1 MKKRALIVLFFACI
15 LLGATGLTE
24 YLFYRQ
30 DEAVWVQNF
39 ENRLHKQEKWA
50 DDILK
55 SFRDSVQIEQEDCEK
70 DVIFLG
76 FHEGKLFFWT
86 DELMGDKE
94 LYRLLTQSGNFVKLG
109 NTYYEVRHKCYNVQD
124 YFALLRIKDAYPYNS
139 KYVKDK
145 FGSFLKIAEENAS
158 LVEILPAG
166 VAGAHLIRDN
176 NKVPLFSLIYDKAYK
191 EQGANYVLIILYLIS
206 FLCLFHVYDAL
217 LKVTVSWKKQLLI
230 FVGFVVLLGSIR
242 GFMLHYEIP
251 SCIYRLPIFM
261 DHVSEGLLVTSIG
274 DLLLSTFCIF
284 NVIYITFYNIKINY
298 GNELFRRYRYLI
310 ACLLLFAIFL
320 YVDFYNFAID
330 LVVANMSVHLNVA
343 QLIHVGV
350 ASIIAFIAISLGG
363 LVILYGIF
371 GSVFFLHHFLSFK
384 SMMRITTLV
393 CLVLW
398 GVSDLLELYTNFWD
412 CFFIWGITMIVTAN
426 KYLLKRDIQ
435 QSVYMLGIFLLS
447 VYIVMIT
454 KKYEHYKE
462 QRQRLEYATELI
474 EERDYNFEK
483 YLVELNHTICS
494 STVLAFWAELGNDVQ
509 AEMFLQTNLL
519 DMKGYNYYSDITFCR
534 EGDRLV
540 LADKGN
546 QCDCRAYFDQI
557 IKSAGYRLGQT
568 NFYAIRVFDGFVTYI
583 GRFHFGDVDLFLRFD
598 AEKDEGGIGYP
609 QILSRKSGIVND
621 PVYTYSYAKYLKGEL
636 VSSSGEFVY
645 GKKLKHWGGN
655 KGTGVLMVDKDYY
668 SHMLVAVDD
677 YNTLIIS
684 LPERMFALYY
694 MNALYTFLVCMLLA
708 SYGLFF
714 NFNNNSAF
722 SKGTLKARIKNSV
735 ISLIFLL
742 LVLLTALSIFINTK
756 SFEGRHKAKAI
767 EFLKYVNRELEQ
779 LDCVDRMQC
788 PDIVNTLSNMSELL
802 MIDINIYSLDGELV
816 ATSRPDIFELD
827 FRGSLINPRALQAI
841 NKQGATSYIERE
853 DIGELNYMAAYMP
866 LVLDNGKTYILNVP
880 YFAQNDELNLDIII
894 MVVITVNIAIIMM
907 VVAFVLSGLLAERVT
922 KPLKLV
928 NDKLRKMRIGGKNEK
943 ISYKDKDELGVLV
956 QEYNN
961 MVDKLEESISQLART
976 ERESAWREM
985 ARQIAHEIKNP
996 LTPMKLNIQFMLR
1009 SLQMEDTEKF
1019 KQRFKDLSAMLMEQI
1034 DNMAATASTFSDF
1047 AKMSVTHNEV
1057 LKLDEVLRNCS
1068 LLFENTIATIHYDAE
1083 SNLNVYADREQMR
1096 RVIVNLLKNAEQS
1109 IPVERQGEVW
1119 ITLKGIGERVEIRIK
1134 DNGCGIPEDIQK
1146 KIFEPNFTTKSSGSG
1161 LGLAICRR
1169 IIENFGGEIGFTT
1182 TLGVGTEFYI
1192 IMNKYD
1198 AQDKD

>member
-1 MKKRALIVLFFACI
+1 MKRRALIILFFAFI

-30 DEAVWVQNF
+30 DESVWVQHF
-39 ENRLHKQEKWA
+39 ETRLHRQEVWA
-50 DDILK
+50 DGILK
-55 SFRDSVQIEQEDCEK
+55 SFQDSISVEQSDCEK
-70 DVIFLG
+70 DVVFLG
-76 FHEGKLFFWT
+76 FHGGRLFFWT

-94 LYRLLTQSGNFVKLG
+94 LYRLLAKCGNFIKLG
-109 NTYYEVRHKCYNVQD
+109 NTYYEIRHRRYGEQD
-124 YFALLRIKDAYPYNS
+124 YFALLRIKDAYPYSS

-145 FGSFLKIAEENAS
+145 FGSFLNISEENAA
-158 LVEILPAG
+158 LVNVLPAG
-166 VAGAHLIRDN
+166 VAGANLIRDN
-176 NKVPLFSLIYDKAYK
+176 NGKPLFSLVYDKAYE

-217 LKVTVSWKKQLLI
+217 LKVAVSWKRQLLI
-230 FVGFVVLLGSIR
+230 FVGFVVLLGSMR
-242 GFMLHYEIP
+242 GFMLHFEIP
-251 SCIYRLPIFM
+251 SCIYRLPVFI

-274 DLLLSTFCIF
+274 DLMLSTFCIF
-284 NVIYITFYNIKINY
+284 NVVYITFYNIKINY
-298 GNELFRRYRYLI
+298 ENELFRRYRYLI
-310 ACLLLFAIFL
+310 ACMLIFAVFL

-363 LVILYGIF
+363 LVIWYGIF
-371 GSVFFLHHFLSFK
+371 GSVFFLHHFLSFR
-384 SMMRITTLV
+384 SMVRITTLV
-393 CLVLW
+393 CIVLW
-398 GVSDLLELYTNFWD
+398 GISDLLELYTNFWD
-412 CFFIWGITMIVTAN
+412 CLFIWGGTMIVTVN

-435 QSVYMLGIFLLS
+435 RSVYMLGIFLLS

-483 YLVELNHTICS
+483 YLVGLNHAICS
-494 STVLAFWAELGNDVQ
+494 SSVLSFWVELGNDVQ
-509 AEMFLQTNLL
+509 AESFLQTNLL
-519 DMKGYNYYSDITFCR
+519 NMRGYNYYSDITFCK
-534 EGDRLV
+534 EGDRLL
-540 LADKGN
+540 LADKGS
-546 QCDCRAYFDQI
+546 QCDCGEYFNGI
-557 IKSAGYRLGQT
+557 IKNFGHRLGQT

-583 GRFHFGDVDLFLRFD
+583 GRFNFGDVNLFLRFD
-598 AEKDEGGIGYP
+598 AEKDEEGIGYS

-621 PVYTYSYAKYLKGEL
+621 PVYAYSYAKYLRGEL

-645 GKKLKHWGGN
+645 GKKLNHWDGN
-655 KGTGVLMVDKDYY
+655 KGAGVLMIDKDYY
-668 SHMLVAVDD
+668 SHMLIAVDD
-677 YNTLIIS
+677 DNTLVIS

-694 MNALYTFLVCMLLA
+694 MNALYAFLVCMLIA

-714 NFNNNSAF
+714 NFSNNSAF

-779 LDCVDRMQC
+779 LDCVDRTRC
-788 PDIVNTLSNMSELL
+788 PEIVNTLSNMSELL

-816 ATSRPDIFELD
+816 ATSRPDIFDLD

-841 NKQGATSYIERE
+841 KKQGATSYIERE
-853 DIGELNYMAAYMP
+853 EIGELNYMAAYMP
-866 LVLDNGKTYILNVP
+866 LMLDNGQTYILNVP

-894 MVVITVNIAIIMM
+894 MIVITVNIAIVMM

-922 KPLKLV
+922 KPLKMV
-928 NDKLRKMRIGGKNEK
+928 NDKLRQMRIGGKNEK

-961 MVDKLEESISQLART
+961 MVDKLEASISQLARS

-1009 SLQMEDTEKF
+1009 SLQMEDSEKF
-1019 KQRFKDLSAMLMEQI
+1019 KQRFRDLSAMLMEQI
-1034 DNMAATASTFSDF
+1034 DNMAATASAFSDF
-1047 AKMSVTHNEV
+1047 AKMSITHNEV
-1057 LKLDEVLRNCS
+1057 LKLDEVLKNCI
-1068 LLFENTIATIHYDAE
+1068 LLFDNTIDIIHYDAG
-1083 SNLNVYADREQMR
+1083 SDLNVYADREQMR

-1109 IPVERQGEVW
+1109 IPVGRGGEIWV
-1119 ITLKGIGERVEIRIK
+1119 TLKDIGEQVEIRIK

-1182 TLGVGTEFYI
+1182 ELGVGTEFYI
-1192 IMNKYD
+1192 ILNKYY
-1198 AQDKD
+1198 AQDKS

>member
-1 MKKRALIVLFFACI
+1 MKKNALIVLFFAFM

-30 DEAVWVQNF
+30 DESVWVQNF
-39 ENRLHKQEKWA
+39 ENLLHKQETWA
-50 DDILK
+50 DEILT
-55 SFRDSVQIEQEDCEK
+55 SFRDSVQIEQKDCEK
-70 DVIFLG
+70 DVVFLG

-94 LYRLLTQSGNFVKLG
+94 LYQRLCRSGNFIKLG
-109 NTYYEVRHKCYNVQD
+109 NTYYEIRHKRYDVRD
-124 YFALLRIKDAYPYNS
+124 YFALLQIKDTYPYNS

-145 FGSFLKIAEENAS
+145 FGSFLKISEENAS
-158 LVEILPAG
+158 QVDVLPAG
-166 VAGAHLIRDN
+166 VKGAHLIRDN
-176 NKVPLFSLIYDKAYK
+176 NKVPLFSLVYDKDYK
-191 EQGANYVLIILYLIS
+191 EQGVNYVLIILYLIS
-206 FLCLFHVYDAL
+206 FLCLFYVYNIL
-217 LKVTVSWKKQLLI
+217 LKVETSWKKQLLI
-230 FVGFVVLLGSIR
+230 FAGFVVLLGAIR

-251 SCIYRLPIFM
+251 SCVYRLPIFM
-261 DHVSEGLLVTSIG
+261 EHVSEGLWVASIG
-274 DLLLSTFCIF
+274 DLILSTFCVC

-298 GNELFRRYRYLI
+298 ENAHFRRYRYLI
-310 ACLLLFAIFL
+310 ACLLIFFIFL

-343 QLIHVGV
+343 LLIHVGV
-350 ASIIAFIAISLGG
+350 ASIIAFIAISFGG

-371 GSVFFLHHFLSFK
+371 GSVFFLYHFLSFK
-384 SMMRITTLV
+384 SMVRITTLV
-393 CLVLW
+393 CLALW
-398 GVSDLLELYTNFWD
+398 GLSDLLGLYTNFWD
-412 CFFIWGITMIVTAN
+412 CLFIWGITMMVTVN

-435 QSVYMLGIFLLS
+435 RSVYMLGIFVLS
-447 VYIVMIT
+447 VYMVMIT
-454 KKYEHYKE
+454 KKYERYKE

-483 YLVELNHTICS
+483 YLEKLNHAICS
-494 STVLAFWAELGNDVQ
+494 SDVLSFWTELGNDVQ
-509 AEMFLQTNLL
+509 AEMFLRTNLMDL
-519 DMKGYNYYSDITFCR
+519 KGYNYYSGINFCR
-534 EGDRLV
+534 NGDRLA
-540 LADKGN
+540 LAYNK
-546 QCDCRAYFDQI
+546 I
-557 IKSAGYRLGQT
+557 IQSSGYRLEQT
-568 NFYAIRVFDGFVTYI
+568 NFYAIRVFDGLVTYI
-583 GRFHFGDVDLFLRFD
+583 GRFHLGDVDLFLRFD
-598 AEKDEGGIGYP
+598 AEKDEGRIGYP
-609 QILSRKSGIVND
+609 QILSRKSGIETD
-621 PVYTYSYAKYLKGEL
+621 PVYTYSYAKYLKGKL

-645 GKKLKHWGGN
+645 GKKLKHWGDI
-655 KGTGVLMVDKDYY
+655 KGTGVLMVDKDHY
-668 SHMLVAVDD
+668 SHMLIAVDD

-694 MNALYTFLVCMLLA
+694 MNALYAFLVCMLIA

-714 NFNNNSAF
+714 NFNTSPAF
-722 SKGTLKARIKNSV
+722 GKGTLKTRIKNSV

-742 LVLLTALSIFINTK
+742 LLLLTTLSIFINTK

-779 LDCVDRMQC
+779 LDCVDSAQC
-788 PDIVNTLSNMSELL
+788 PDIINILSNMSELL

-841 NKQGATSYIERE
+841 NKHGATSYIERE
-853 DIGELNYMAAYMP
+853 DICELNYMAAYMP
-866 LVLDNGKTYILNVP
+866 LVLDNGRTYILNVP
-880 YFAQNDELNLDIII
+880 YFAQNDELNMDIVI
-894 MVVITVNIAIIMM
+894 MIVITVNIAIVMM

-961 MVDKLEESISQLART
+961 MVDKLEDSISQLARS

-1019 KQRFKDLSAMLMEQI
+1019 KQRFKELSAMLMEQI

-1057 LKLDEVLRNCS
+1057 LKLDEVLKNCT
-1068 LLFENTIATIHYDAE
+1068 LLFENTIDEIHNEVEPDLY
-1083 SNLNVYADREQMR
+1083 VYADREQMR

-1109 IPVERQGEVW
+1109 IPADRQGEVW
-1119 ITLKGIGERVEIRIK
+1119 VILKSLGDRVEIRIK
-1134 DNGCGIPEDIQK
+1134 DNGSGIPEDICK

-1182 TLGVGTEFYI
+1182 ELGVGTEFYI

-1198 AQDKD
+1198 ARDHS